1 MAARRPVKI
10 SFFANTPYLH
20 PAKKTTHMK
29 NKHLVFLFFATLVV
43 GILVRQAPWKSA
55 RIFQTGLI
63 RIDTAEVTQIT
74 LLLPPSTIDAKMAD
88 AELAIERNEGGWAA
102 TQGIRSS
109 VAPLKQV
116 SAMLEALSLV
126 QSVRIVKTSLPDTL
140 GLGITERLR
149 VLVFHDSEQIE
160 MFEIGRQVT
169 EDGRPATYIRLVDHS
184 GIYLVH
190 GALRS
195 IFLKNL
201 NDFRETAIID
211 FDPNTVTGI
220 RVKCRGDSALMV
232 YSLHKNDTTGFW
244 NSPELSLTDI
254 PDDSIQMRLQRLSL
268 LNGST
273 FADNFDESRE
283 RETSW
288 AQIALYLNPTDSI
301 LLRAF
306 YMKPPDLPDEIS
318 MLKAGGLPLYVV
330 HSSQNPYNYFAPA
343 DTLLLRRLFLEMMPQ
358 PTGNRPETTQPPAHD
373 H

>member
-1 MAARRPVKI
+1 
-10 SFFANTPYLH
+10 
-20 PAKKTTHMK
+20 MK

-55 RIFQTGLI
+55 SIFQTGLI

-74 LLLPPSTIDAKMAD
+74 LLLPPAAIDDKMAD
-88 AELAIERNEGGWAA
+88 AELTMERNESGWAA

-109 VAPLKQV
+109 VAPGQQV
-116 SAMLEALSLV
+116 SLMLEALSLV

-149 VLVFHDSEQIE
+149 VQVFHETEQIE
-160 MFEIGRQVT
+160 MFEIGREVM
-169 EDGRPATYIRLVDHS
+169 EEGRPATYIRLVDHG

-201 NDFRETAIID
+201 NDFRVTSVID
-211 FDPNTVTGI
+211 FDPNAVTAI
-220 RVKCRGDSALMV
+220 RVKFPGDSAWMV
-232 YSLHKNDTTGFW
+232 YNLIKNDTTGFW
-244 NSPELSLTDI
+244 HSPEIPLTDI
-254 PDDSIQMRLQRLSL
+254 PGDSIQMRLQRLSL
-268 LNGST
+268 LNGSP

-283 RETSW
+283 RETAW
-288 AQIALYLNPTDSI
+288 AQIALFLNPTDSI

-330 HSSQNPYNYFAPA
+330 HSSRNPYNYFAPA
-343 DTLLLRRLFLEMMPQ
+343 DTLLLRRLFLEMIPQ
-358 PTGNRPETTQPPAHD
+358 PSGKRTNTIQSTSHD